1 MTFKFKGQGLNV
13 NSLKSRYLA
22 NSRRRLSHF
31 ICIPRYLSL
40 GIKYHMTFKVSDQ
53 GHDANLILE

>member
-1 MTFKFKGQGLNV
+1 MSVRFRGQGLYA

-53 GHDANLILE
+53 GHDANLRLE